1 MKAELLFRKKEAID
15 GYTREMIVWRV
26 QKPVKGCRHLFKY
39 RLYFGLEDGTCLVR
53 YDNERGK
60 GDHKHIEGSECPYLF
75 RSMEGVLV
83 DFTEDSNAVRQKR
96 EAAP

>member
-1 MKAELLFRKKEAID
+1 MKAVLLFRKKEIFY

-26 QKPVKGCRHLFKY
+26 QKPVKGCRHHFKY

-60 GDHKHIEGSECPYLF
+60 GDHKHIEGSECSYLF
-75 RSMEGVLV
+75 RSMEGTLA
-83 DFTEDSNAVRQKR
+83 DFIGDSNTVRQKL
-96 EAAP
+96 EAVP